1 MNRYIFYSWQ
11 SNLPN
16 RDNRNFIETCIKK
29 GIKRTST
36 DTFSI
41 NYSLDKDTNNEFG
54 SPDIANTIFT
64 KIDSSTFFI
73 ADISLINNYSP
84 NPNVLLELGYA
95 IAKLSWERV
104 ICIFNLK
111 YGKLEQLPFDLRSH
125 RVLTYNSDNVSDKEK
140 ITQIIADTINNSSL
154 LVDAQISSNI
164 LNKQKLDRNLTY
176 ILNSLNLI
184 LGYEKYEFSS
194 IFENDED
201 VLENKLARRKL
212 LGFYIFKNYDNIL
225 SELERFSSSTQVFF
239 SERSVKLL
247 ITNLIFSIKSFV
259 HFCSIRQSPTLFIN
273 TDEKEESYKVIHS
286 SQLSSSN
293 KDGFILMKIKDIN
306 KSEVIDYGNIQTTM
320 QVSNSTNYFI
330 LNEDY
335 VSSFIREI
343 VDIVNIIKSYLV
355 QFDEIL
361 DIDVMKDFD
370 IKKKEDIEKI
380 IPYNK
385 NILISP
391 VTKEL
396 DLNLL
401 EHFPYDDIIIYNI
414 YFHLMRAGTVFN
426 NQNDTDFII
435 KTFFKNE
442 YILDKKTIQVVDH
455 DVISK
460 EEYTELIENSFYLL
474 QSIILPNSL
483 MNYFRYLQ
491 ESNTSINKYMKDICS
506 VIEYNIFEL
515 LPSLIQEDISHH
527 YIDYLTNNLHTKEM
541 IMAISKKFYL
551 SFKSY
556 EYSFN
561 LFKIYLKELQF
572 DK

>member
-16 RDNRNFIETCIKK
+16 RDNRNFIETCIKR
-29 GIKRTST
+29 GIKRASA

-41 NYSLDKDTNNEFG
+41 NYSLDKDTNSEFG
-54 SPDIANTIFT
+54 SPDIANTIFK

-125 RVLTYNSDNVSDKEK
+125 RVLTYNSDDVSDKEK
-140 ITQIIADTINNSSL
+140 ISQIIADTINNSSL
-154 LVDAQISSNI
+154 LVDVQISSNI
-164 LNKQKLDRNLTY
+164 LNKQKLDRNLIY

-194 IFENDED
+194 ICENDED
-201 VLENKLARRKL
+201 VLKKKLARRKL
-212 LGFYIFKNYDNIL
+212 LGFYIFKNYDNVL
-225 SELERFSSSTQVFF
+225 FELERFSSSTQDFF

-259 HFCSIRQSPTLFIN
+259 HFCSIRQSPKLFIN
-273 TDEKEESYKVIHS
+273 TDDKEESYNVIHS
-286 SQLSSSN
+286 SQLYSGN

-306 KSEVIDYGNIQTTM
+306 KSEVIDYGNIQTFM

-335 VSSFIREI
+335 VSSFVREI

-370 IKKKEDIEKI
+370 IKKEEDIEKI
-380 IPYNK
+380 ISYNK
-385 NILISP
+385 NSLISP
-391 VTKEL
+391 VTKVL

-401 EHFPYDDIIIYNI
+401 EHFPYDDIIMYNI
-414 YFHLMRAGTVFN
+414 YYNLIRTGTIFN
-426 NQNDTDFII
+426 NQSDIEFII

-442 YILDKKTIQVVDH
+442 YILDKKIIQVVDH

-474 QSIILPNSL
+474 QSIILPN
-483 MNYFRYLQ
+483 
-491 ESNTSINKYMKDICS
+491 
-506 VIEYNIFEL
+506 
-515 LPSLIQEDISHH
+515 
-527 YIDYLTNNLHTKEM
+527 
-541 IMAISKKFYL
+541 
-551 SFKSY
+551 
-556 EYSFN
+556 
-561 LFKIYLKELQF
+561 
-572 DK
+572 